1 MSLLCT
7 VLLMTTICQ
16 PVHTSFYSE
25 YPTCK
30 TCRMKFDIMLLEH
43 DGITEYVFQNSLFTF
58 FIIDAVTDVQLIHA
72 TYLHRCFLI

>member
-1 MSLLCT
+1 
-7 VLLMTTICQ
+7 
-16 PVHTSFYSE
+16 
-25 YPTCK
+25 
-30 TCRMKFDIMLLEH
+30 MKFDIMLLEH